1 MTTTRSRWKCSG
13 FAGSTTLSATRN
25 CGRRSATNLSDSLL
39 QLPFKPENGKP
50 PAAVLHRLLDAVSRS
65 GDKRMVLTLKEQ
77 KRKRSLN
84 QNAYYWAVVVQAV
97 TQMFREHGNYVDP
110 EETHEFLKLRVGKLS
125 RVIVTPDGEVVK
137 SLGSTAKLSKM
148 EFKVYLEQ
156 VRTWA
161 AQWGCLIPLPNEQV
175 S

>member
-1 MTTTRSRWKCSG
+1 MDGKHLV
-13 FAGSTTLSATRN
+13 LS
-25 CGRRSATNLSDSLL
+25 
-39 QLPFKPENGKP
+39 
-50 PAAVLHRLLDAVSRS
+50 
-65 GDKRMVLTLKEQ
+65 LKEQ

-84 QNAYYWAVVVQAV
+84 QNAYYWSVVVEAV
-97 TQMFREHGNYVDP
+97 TRMFREHGNYVDP

-148 EFKVYLEQ
+148 EFEAYLEQ
-156 VRTWA
+156 VRAWA
-161 AQWGCLIPLPNEQV
+161 AQWGCLIPLPNEEV